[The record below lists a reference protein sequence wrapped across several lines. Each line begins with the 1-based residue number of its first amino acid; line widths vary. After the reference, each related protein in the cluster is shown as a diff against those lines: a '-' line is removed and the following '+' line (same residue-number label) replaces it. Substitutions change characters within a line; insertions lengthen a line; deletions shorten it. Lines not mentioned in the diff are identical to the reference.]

1 MKSEIKI
8 FKVPFL
14 LEGFETVFDNDIPF
28 DPRRIQQFIF
38 SDTTIQEKF
47 DLFCNELFEKS
58 EKKQF
63 YPIYRMADGEFIFL
77 LGKRQETNIIRK
89 IKSQLRYTLTPYA
102 IKTIWGEKYTKKE
115 RSYFLNSYIDLL
127 QHVSK
132 TGSLAIHFT
141 YFEGINGFE
150 NYYQKVLSILNKYN
164 INLTGNSYI
173 PFYFVYAF
181 LAKNVLRK
189 KLLAN
194 KRILVI
200 SSFDEIKK
208 KNIEYYLFDHSTKS
222 VSFYDISPEKSMF
235 EKIEFSKIEVNPDIV
250 LVAGGIGAINIIVQF
265 EKLNVLIIDCGM
277 ALEVMANPALKK
289 KRVFLCSN
297 E

>member
-1 MKSEIKI
+1 
-8 FKVPFL
+8 
-14 LEGFETVFDNDIPF
+14 
-28 DPRRIQQFIF
+28 
-38 SDTTIQEKF
+38 
-47 DLFCNELFEKS
+47 
-58 EKKQF
+58 
-63 YPIYRMADGEFIFL
+63 
-77 LGKRQETNIIRK
+77 
-89 IKSQLRYTLTPYA
+89 
-102 IKTIWGEKYTKKE
+102 
-115 RSYFLNSYIDLL
+115 
-127 QHVSK
+127 
-132 TGSLAIHFT
+132 
-141 YFEGINGFE
+141 
-150 NYYQKVLSILNKYN
+150 
-164 INLTGNSYI
+164 
-173 PFYFVYAF
+173 
-181 LAKNVLRK
+181 
-189 KLLAN
+189 
-194 KRILVI
+194 VI